1 MNNLF
6 VYLEIENG
14 IVQEVSLELLTKG
27 RALATRLGC
36 QLEAVAIS
44 NCIKGIAEQVFPYGV
59 DRLHTFE
66 SPNLQYYTTKP
77 YGAIVT
83 KLFDEEKPQIALLG
97 ATTLGRDLGPLV
109 SSALHSGLTADCT

>member
-44 NCIKGIAEQVFPYGV
+44 NCIKGIA
-59 DRLHTFE
+59 
-66 SPNLQYYTTKP
+66 
-77 YGAIVT
+77 
-83 KLFDEEKPQIALLG
+83 
-97 ATTLGRDLGPLV
+97 
-109 SSALHSGLTADCT
+109 

>member
-44 NCIKGIAEQVFPYGV
+44 NCSTTRSHHAGTRLRSSCFVGSTQWAYGG
-59 DRLHTFE
+59 LY
-66 SPNLQYYTTKP
+66 L
-77 YGAIVT
+77 A
-83 KLFDEEKPQIALLG
+83 
-97 ATTLGRDLGPLV
+97 RDW
-109 SSALHSGLTADCT
+109 